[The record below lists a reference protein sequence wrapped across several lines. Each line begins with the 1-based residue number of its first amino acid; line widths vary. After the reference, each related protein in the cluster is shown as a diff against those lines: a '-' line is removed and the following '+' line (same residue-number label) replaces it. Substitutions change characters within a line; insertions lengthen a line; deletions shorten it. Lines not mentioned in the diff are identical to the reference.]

1 MREVRVLLAKSRKMQ
16 ANDHDNQIEFAV
28 RLLNERERLEENEVE
43 QWLAKPE
50 NRALLDELTRI
61 RQGLEKRE
69 YHALKRK
76 EWKNIQ
82 KQIRP
87 VGLHIVRR
95 WMSAVAILVLGLGIG
110 LWFGRPEETVL
121 TLKGQQGEK
130 DQIVPGKEQAR
141 LILADGREVALG
153 KKNASI
159 EVHRP
164 VKITNDSIDGLKYSQ
179 VAGQQVEEVTVEY
192 NTLQVPVGGFYKL
205 ELPDGSKVWLN
216 AASELKFPIRF
227 TGKKREVYL
236 KGEGYFEVR
245 KDMGRLFVVHLNE
258 ADVTVLGTA
267 FNINAY
273 EEENHIYTTLAEGAV
288 TFYSHQ
294 QDKQLI
300 LQPGMQSD
308 MDLKTGA
315 TTLEKVDPS
324 IYTAWTGGRFIFQS
338 ITLEAMMRQLQRWY
352 DFEVF
357 YRKRELKNYNFR
369 GMLDRDMGIQE
380 VLNIIEE
387 TTDVKFQ
394 INGRTIVV
402 Q

>member
-1 MREVRVLLAKSRKMQ
+1 MLLAKSRKMQ

-153 KKNASI
+153 KKM
-159 EVHRP
+159 P
-164 VKITNDSIDGLKYSQ
+164 
-179 VAGQQVEEVTVEY
+179 
-192 NTLQVPVGGFYKL
+192 P
-205 ELPDGSKVWLN
+205 SK
-216 AASELKFPIRF
+216 FI
-227 TGKKREVYL
+227 
-236 KGEGYFEVR
+236 
-245 KDMGRLFVVHLNE
+245 GRLKLPM
-258 ADVTVLGTA
+258 
-267 FNINAY
+267 IR
-273 EEENHIYTTLAEGAV
+273 
-288 TFYSHQ
+288 S
-294 QDKQLI
+294 
-300 LQPGMQSD
+300 
-308 MDLKTGA
+308 MD
-315 TTLEKVDPS
+315 
-324 IYTAWTGGRFIFQS
+324 
-338 ITLEAMMRQLQRWY
+338 
-352 DFEVF
+352 
-357 YRKRELKNYNFR
+357 
-369 GMLDRDMGIQE
+369 
-380 VLNIIEE
+380 
-387 TTDVKFQ
+387 
-394 INGRTIVV
+394 
-402 Q
+402 